1 MIVGDIGLV
10 YDFMFGSYGVI
21 GVVWFF
27 FGRSIEYFWTV
38 MRRIEIKNHDFVSD

>member
-21 GVVWFF
+21 GVVWF
-27 FGRSIEYFWTV
+27 GRSIEYFWSV
-38 MRRIEIKNHDFVSD
+38 MRRIEIKNHDFVSG